1 MPTVMT
7 ELLSGAH
14 TVWPG
19 MVPGCMARLLTSW
32 VCTSST
38 YSLVTTGEVGTL
50 KHYYL
55 PSSHGTVDFIL

>member
-38 YSLVTTGEVGTL
+38 YSLVTTGEVGTCTL
-50 KHYYL
+50 L
-55 PSSHGTVDFIL
+55 PSLHGTVDFIL